1 MEKLQDQVVLIIY
14 NPYSASGKNKKIEQK
29 LSQVYRSFGVSSFV
43 LSIKELDE
51 IVKYIKTCNIHHI
64 TIVGGD
70 GTINIVINHLLQLD
84 VHVPLNLYPGGTSND
99 FAMLLGISKHVRK
112 NVYNALHSQPAPVDL
127 GIVNNR
133 YFVNIAAAGTF
144 TTVSQRVN
152 QEMKRYLGKIAYFIK
167 GIDEWSHPIAYHGI
181 IESEEFH
188 YEGIIYILLV
198 MNGKTTGNYRLPL
211 HSSYDDGLLDVVV
224 VESVKLRKVIS
235 NFLRFYMGNYNCKD
249 IHYFQTKSFTVHSN
263 RQLPTDVDG
272 EPGETFPLHFRCAPR
287 KIQILGVKK

>member
-29 LSQVYRSFGVSSFV
+29 LSQAYRSFGVRSYV
-43 LSIKELDE
+43 LSIKELDQ
-51 IVKYIKTCNIHHI
+51 IASYTNSNTIHHI
-64 TIVGGD
+64 SIIGGD
-70 GTINIVINHLLQLD
+70 GTINIVINHLIQSGISI
-84 VHVPLNLYPGGTSND
+84 PINLYPGGTSND
-99 FAMLLGISKHVRK
+99 FAMLLGISKHIRK
-112 NVYNALHSQPAPVDL
+112 NVYHALHSKPVSVDL

-167 GIDEWSHPIAYHGI
+167 GIDEWSHPIAYHGV
-181 IESEEFH
+181 IESEEFR
-188 YEGIIYILLV
+188 YEGTIYILLV

-235 NFLRFYMGNYNCKD
+235 NFIRFYMGNYNCKE
-249 IHYFQTKSFTVHSN
+249 IHYFQTKAFTVQSN

-272 EPGETFPLHFRCAPR
+272 EPGESFPLHFECAPH
-287 KIQILGVKK
+287 KVQILGVKK